1 MKTQHISSA
10 SAAAVLM
17 VSMAAFAQTP
27 QSSSPSTQTTTPST
41 EATSPSSSQADQK
54 SAQSSRQPETPVTIV
69 GCVMRETDYRKAND
83 SGKGGP
89 VGTGLGRGDEFVL
102 VNAMKTTAGSP
113 STASSIDCASA
124 TGAAGSGSGEAFE
137 LGGSREK
144 DLASYVGQK
153 VEITGTLKEAATTT
167 KPSGEAKPT
176 GGFDPLKQDLKLF
189 EVDIVSFRPMPASQS
204 TAAAPAAAAPA
215 PEPAAA
221 TPAPAPAPEPAP
233 RAAAQSP
240 ATAAQPAAPAT
251 PPSQQSASASSR
263 QGLPRTASPLPV
275 TALFGLLSMA
285 TGLVLRRR
293 G

>member
-17 VSMAAFAQTP
+17 VSVAAFAQTP
-27 QSSSPSTQTTTPST
+27 QSSRPSTQTPTPST
-41 EATSPSSSQADQK
+41 EAASPSSQAGQ
-54 SAQSSRQPETPVTIV
+54 QSTQANKQPETPVTLV

-89 VGTGLGRGDEFVL
+89 VGTGLGRGNEYVL
-102 VNAMKTTAGSP
+102 VHAMKTSAGS
-113 STASSIDCASA
+113 SSAASSIDCASA
-124 TGAAGSGSGEAFE
+124 TGSAGSGEAYE

-144 DLASYVGQK
+144 DVANYVGQR
-153 VEITGTLKEAATTT
+153 VEITGTLKEAKTTT
-167 KPSGEAKPT
+167 ASGEAKPT

-189 EVDIVSFRPMPASQS
+189 EVDVASVRPLPSSQS
-204 TAAAPAAAAPA
+204 AAAPAAAAPA
-215 PEPAAA
+215 RE
-221 TPAPAPAPEPAP
+221 PAPAAPAPQPAP
-233 RAAAQSP
+233 RESAQ
-240 ATAAQPAAPAT
+240 APAT
-251 PPSQQSASASSR
+251 PPPPPSPQQSASASRRS
-263 QGLPRTASPLPV
+263 LPRTASPLPI

>member
-41 EATSPSSSQADQK
+41 EATSPSSQADQT

-102 VNAMKTTAGSP
+102 VNAMKTTSGSP

-124 TGAAGSGSGEAFE
+124 TGAAGSRSGEAFE

-153 VEITGTLKEAATTT
+153 VEITGTLKEAKTAAG
-167 KPSGEAKPT
+167 PSGEAKPT

-189 EVDIVSFRPMPASQS
+189 EVDVISFRPMPASQS

-215 PEPAAA
+215 P
-221 TPAPAPAPEPAP
+221 APTPEPAP
-233 RAAAQSP
+233 RASAQSP
-240 ATAAQPAAPAT
+240 APAAQPAPAT

-263 QGLPRTASPLPV
+263 QGLPRTASPLPM

-285 TGLVLRRR
+285 TGLILRRR

>member
-27 QSSSPSTQTTTPST
+27 QSSRPSTQTPTPST
-41 EATSPSSSQADQK
+41 EAASPSS
-54 SAQSSRQPETPVTIV
+54 QSSQQSTQANKQPEAPVTLV
-69 GCVMRETDYRKAND
+69 GCVMREADYRKAKD

-102 VNAMKTTAGSP
+102 VNAMKTTAGNSNA
-113 STASSIDCASA
+113 ASSIDCASA
-124 TGAAGSGSGEAFE
+124 TGSGASGQAFE

-144 DLASYVGQK
+144 DAAKYVGQR
-153 VEITGTLKEAATTT
+153 VEITGTLKEAKTTT
-167 KPSGEAKPT
+167 ASGEAKPT

-189 EVDIVSFRPMPASQS
+189 EVDVASVRPLPSSQS
-204 TAAAPAAAAPA
+204 AAAPAARRAPEQAPAAPA
-215 PEPAAA
+215 PQ
-221 TPAPAPAPEPAP
+221 PAPPAS
-233 RAAAQSP
+233 AQSP
-240 ATAAQPAAPAT
+240 APAAPAT
-251 PPSQQSASASSR
+251 PPSQQSASPAPR
-263 QGLPRTASPLPV
+263 QGLPRTASPLPI
-275 TALFGLLSMA
+275 TALFGLLSLA

>member
-27 QSSSPSTQTTTPST
+27 QSSQPSTASSTPSS
-41 EATSPSSSQADQK
+41 EAASPSSQAGQQSSQANK
-54 SAQSSRQPETPVTIV
+54 QPETPVTLV

-102 VNAMKTTAGSP
+102 VNAIKTTSGG
-113 STASSIDCASA
+113 STAASSTDCASA
-124 TGAAGSGSGEAFE
+124 TSAAGSGQSFE

-144 DLASYVGQK
+144 DLAKYVGQK
-153 VEITGTLKEAATTT
+153 VEITGTLKEAKTTT
-167 KPSGEAKPT
+167 APAGEAKPT

-189 EVDIVSFRPMPASQS
+189 EVDVVSFRPVSS
-204 TAAAPAAAAPA
+204 SRSAAAPS
-215 PEPAAA
+215 PAAQES
-221 TPAPAPAPEPAP
+221 PAPAEPPAQPAP
-233 RAAAQSP
+233 R
-240 ATAAQPAAPAT
+240 PAAPAT
-251 PPSQQSASASSR
+251 PPPATPATPPSQPAPATTSPR
-263 QGLPRTASPLPV
+263 QNLPRTASPLPV

-285 TGLVLRRR
+285 SGLLLRRR

>member
-27 QSSSPSTQTTTPST
+27 QSSSPATQTTTPSS
-41 EATSPSSSQADQK
+41 EAASPSSQADQK

-113 STASSIDCASA
+113 GTASSIDCASA
-124 TGAAGSGSGEAFE
+124 TGVAGSGSGEAFE
-137 LGGSREK
+137 LAGSREK

-167 KPSGEAKPT
+167 GPSGEAKPT

-189 EVDIVSFRPMPASQS
+189 EVDIISFRPMPASQS

-215 PEPAAA
+215 P
-221 TPAPAPAPEPAP
+221 PAPAPEPAP

-240 ATAAQPAAPAT
+240 APAAQPAAPAN
-251 PPSQQSASASSR
+251 PPSQQSASSPR
-263 QGLPRTASPLPV
+263 QGLPHTASPLPL

-285 TGLVLRRR
+285 SGLMLRRR

>member
-27 QSSSPSTQTTTPST
+27 QSSRPSTQTPTPST
-41 EATSPSSSQADQK
+41 EAASPSSQAGQ
-54 SAQSSRQPETPVTIV
+54 QSTQANRQPEAPVTLV
-69 GCVMRETDYRKAND
+69 GCVMREADYRKAND

-102 VNAMKTTAGSP
+102 VNAMKTTAGNSNA
-113 STASSIDCASA
+113 ASSINCASA
-124 TGAAGSGSGEAFE
+124 TGSGGSGQAFE

-144 DLASYVGQK
+144 DAAKYVGQR
-153 VEITGTLKEAATTT
+153 VEITGTLKEAKTTP
-167 KPSGEAKPT
+167 KSGEPKPT

-189 EVDIVSFRPMPASQS
+189 EVDVASVRPLPSSQS
-204 TAAAPAAAAPA
+204 AAAPAARAPEQAPAAPA
-215 PEPAAA
+215 PQ
-221 TPAPAPAPEPAP
+221 PAPPAS
-233 RAAAQSP
+233 AQSP
-240 ATAAQPAAPAT
+240 APAAPAT
-251 PPSQQSASASSR
+251 PPSQQSASPAPR

-275 TALFGLLSMA
+275 TALFGLLSLA